1 MKKFAIVI
9 IGILLIAGLVACGS
23 KGNPDQVSKANE
35 ASETSE
41 ASKASEASETSKA
54 NDSAAEK
61 NPYNLD
67 YESTEIQDM
76 SVDKKAS
83 VETLRE
89 TAVEWLE
96 GRTMFVGT
104 KFADYTYEDVAEHIG
119 VDATYYY
126 YNKQWPGRT
135 YSWYAVDDDSVSF
148 AIVLSERGGVWK
160 LDAAT
165 QSTLDSETGKA
176 DEGGDPAAEKNPYN
190 LDYESTEF
198 QDMSVDKKASLKTL
212 KETAVEWLEGCT
224 MFVGTKFADYTYEDV
239 AEHIGV
245 DATMYC
251 YDDQAPGRKYVW
263 EAEDDIASWF
273 FIILKERGGVWVLAE
288 GMSYFREQLC
298 CILINYCIHRY
309 YLLWLMYI

>member
-41 ASKASEASETSKA
+41 ASEASETSEASKASEASETSKA
-54 NDSAAEK
+54 NDS
-61 NPYNLD
+61 
-67 YESTEIQDM
+67 
-76 SVDKKAS
+76 
-83 VETLRE
+83 
-89 TAVEWLE
+89 
-96 GRTMFVGT
+96 
-104 KFADYTYEDVAEHIG
+104 
-119 VDATYYY
+119 
-126 YNKQWPGRT
+126 
-135 YSWYAVDDDSVSF
+135 
-148 AIVLSERGGVWK
+148 
-160 LDAAT
+160 
-165 QSTLDSETGKA
+165 
-176 DEGGDPAAEKNPYN
+176 AAEKNPYN

-288 GMSYFREQLC
+288 GMSYFRE
-298 CILINYCIHRY
+298 
-309 YLLWLMYI
+309 